1 VKIVFNSS
9 PLIFLARLGFIEDV
23 IKYFDNDNLYL
34 PTVVADEIAVKTD
47 QASISIKHLI
57 ESHQLDVKNVK
68 LFSLANRLK
77 ERLGKGES
85 EAIVLGIEL
94 QTDYL
99 ILDDAAARKEA
110 MRLGLNVKGTLAIIR
125 MLKQEGKIT
134 LENLEEFY
142 KKLIEIKFWVNKRLF
157 EQIFRD

>member
-1 VKIVFNSS
+1 
-9 PLIFLARLGFIEDV
+9 LGFIEDV

-47 QASISIKHLI
+47 QASTSIKHLI